1 MTSSVNDKL
10 SSIGINR
17 ATSSSINDVTTFV
30 NGITTFVIPTPSC
43 QSNAQDSNC
52 EDNSS
57 SWSIIGVGFLLFT
70 NLITVVVLIISC
82 LWLLR
87 RKHKKL

>member
-17 ATSSSINDVTTFV
+17 VKSSSINDITTLV
-30 NGITTFVIPTPSC
+30 DGITTFVTPSC

-52 EDNSS
+52 EENSS
-57 SWSIIGVGFLLFT
+57 SWSIIGVVFLLFT
-70 NLITVVVLIISC
+70 NLITVIVFIISC

>member
-10 SSIGINR
+10 SSIGINK
-17 ATSSSINDVTTFV
+17 ATSSSIN
-30 NGITTFVIPTPSC
+30 GITTLVDEITIFVTPTPSC

-52 EDNSS
+52 EENSS
-57 SWSIIGVGFLLFT
+57 SWSTIGVGFLLFT
-70 NLITVVVLIISC
+70 NIITVIVFIISC